1 MKKVE
6 GIYPNPE
13 NNIDVYLHKAYS
25 IPDRCDKK
33 CKKIAL
39 KLNQYGFY
47 GWFILIYG
55 LVTNVQNVTTNVI
68 WVRYFGRLHLGSIR
82 GPVK

>member
-6 GIYPNPE
+6 RIHPNPE

-25 IPDRCDKK
+25 IPDRSDKK
-33 CKKIAL
+33 CKKKIAL

-47 GWFILIYG
+47 GWFIHIYG
-55 LVTNVQNVTTNVI
+55 LVTNVQNITTNVI
-68 WVRYFGRLHLGSIR
+68 
-82 GPVK
+82 

>member
-1 MKKVE
+1 MIIMKKVE

-33 CKKIAL
+33 CKK
-39 KLNQYGFY
+39 K
-47 GWFILIYG
+47 
-55 LVTNVQNVTTNVI
+55 
-68 WVRYFGRLHLGSIR
+68 
-82 GPVK
+82 